1 MLELLNKI
9 DQINS
14 DILTHLKKG
23 LPKEEADK
31 DDYIEALNRF
41 LGIREELIKVV
52 KKAQTDHEKQLGEKI
67 IKDNELINELLSQKS
82 QQLKREI
89 NQFNIKKK
97 NNQQY
102 DNPYQDTTTDGIFID
117 KKN

>member
-1 MLELLNKI
+1 MLELLLKI
-9 DQINS
+9 DQINN
-14 DILTHLKKG
+14 DLLNHLKND
-23 LPKEEADK
+23 LPKE
-31 DDYIEALNRF
+31 DDEKSEYIKGVDL
-41 LGIREELIKVV
+41 LIGVRERLIKDV
-52 KKAQTDHEKQLGEKI
+52 KKAQTDQEKQLGDKI

-89 NQFNIKKK
+89 NQFNMKKK

-102 DNPYQDTTTDGIFID
+102 DNPYQDTTIDGIFID